1 MSPQHPDHALALAL
15 AHVQAH
21 AVGLGGEVLMH
32 QQALHILIHTQPSA
46 VGLLGANKGGIC
58 LHFNII

>member
-1 MSPQHPDHALALAL
+1 MSPQHLALAPALAL

-32 QQALHILIHTQPSA
+32 RQLLHILTHTQLLA
-46 VGLLGANKGGIC
+46 VGLLGASK
-58 LHFNII
+58 